1 MVGLGISFL
10 CSVDAQQYWLGWV
23 GLGNVLLWNVN
34 IVEGCM
40 NMIIAP
46 NDNWS
51 PGPLVLLY
59 VCGDE

>member
-1 MVGLGISFL
+1 MHSSI
-10 CSVDAQQYWLGWV
+10 GWV
-23 GLGNVLLWNVN
+23 GLGNVLLWNVH